1 MLSRFPAEFA
11 FGCRSLRLSF
21 VRRLNPYNPY
31 NADGPD
37 RIESHIPAER
47 PEAVVQG
54 RNGSQRIKSAVSR
67 SSSDFKKGRYAGC
80 LRFRLFG
87 S

>member
-1 MLSRFPAEFA
+1 VLSRFPAEFA

-54 RNGSQRIKSAVSR
+54 RNGSQTNKVRRIEEQQ
-67 SSSDFKKGRYAGC
+67 
-80 LRFRLFG
+80 
-87 S
+87 